1 MRKDEKNLMGSARLS
16 GYMITACKYL
26 KGINSGEGEKLA
38 QGKETD
44 PGIMGGIS
52 RREDGAGPALARV
65 WPMGGSFPLRGQEK
79 MNHRRCCGFLI
90 YSRREKGA
98 WLSTSRVWDL
108 VGGC

>member
-1 MRKDEKNLMGSARLS
+1 MRKDEKNLMGSTRLS

-52 RREDGAGPALARV
+52 
-65 WPMGGSFPLRGQEK
+65 
-79 MNHRRCCGFLI
+79 
-90 YSRREKGA
+90 
-98 WLSTSRVWDL
+98 
-108 VGGC
+108 